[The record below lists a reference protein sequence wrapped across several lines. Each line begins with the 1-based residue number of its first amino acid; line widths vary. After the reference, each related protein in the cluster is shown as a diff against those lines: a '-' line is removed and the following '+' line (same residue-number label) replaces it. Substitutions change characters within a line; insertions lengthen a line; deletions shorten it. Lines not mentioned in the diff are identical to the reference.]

1 MTIIQDYLVRI
12 TYTKENTKITE
23 YHMYQTFQ
31 HEAGFVKADEI
42 DEFINEEL
50 INMGFEYELEAKL
63 VPAFDACTLKK
74 YL

>member
-1 MTIIQDYLVRI
+1 MIIQDYLVRI

-31 HEAGFVKADEI
+31 HENSITQADEI

-50 INMGFEYELEAKL
+50 INMGFEYELETKL
-63 VPAFDACTLKK
+63 VPAFDACSLNK
-74 YL
+74 YLK

>member
-1 MTIIQDYLVRI
+1 MIIQDYLVRI

-31 HEAGFVKADEI
+31 HENSITQADEI

-50 INMGFEYELEAKL
+50 INMGFDYELNAKL
-63 VPAFDACTLKK
+63 VPLIDVCTLKK
-74 YL
+74 YLK